1 MSRIYHLIFSS
12 LLALLFLSCSP
23 SSKIGKIFTT
33 EDANNLFGNVIYSVK
48 IDADLLI
55 NLLNKTEK
63 NIMFGLINKNLII
76 LGDNRKLIYPEK
88 AQYKESDVFTV
99 YSTDVVKELLSDT
112 ILRKQYDN
120 EHETVQVEQR
130 REVLSVS
137 TDTQTLETGSKCPP
151 SCFD

>member
-1 MSRIYHLIFSS
+1 
-12 LLALLFLSCSP
+12 
-23 SSKIGKIFTT
+23 
-33 EDANNLFGNVIYSVK
+33 
-48 IDADLLI
+48 
-55 NLLNKTEK
+55 
-63 NIMFGLINKNLII
+63 MFGLINKNLII
-76 LGDNRKLIYPEK
+76 LGDNRRLIYPEK
-88 AQYKESDVFTV
+88 AEYKESDVFTV